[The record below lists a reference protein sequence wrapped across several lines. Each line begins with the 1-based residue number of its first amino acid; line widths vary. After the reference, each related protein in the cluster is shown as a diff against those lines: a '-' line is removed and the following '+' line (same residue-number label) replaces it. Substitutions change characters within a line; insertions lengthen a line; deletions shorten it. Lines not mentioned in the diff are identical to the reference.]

1 MRTLLIG
8 LVTAGVASATVA
20 GQNPP
25 PTPSPPQ
32 TPTTQTE
39 RRADT
44 DSGPT
49 VTVQGCLMREAD
61 VPGLESNVIERA
73 GVTEDF
79 VITSAKVLKGRA
91 PEGQG
96 DSASRNTMFE
106 VEGLS
111 ENQLEPNL
119 NRRVEIDGTIEEA
132 SDRSRDT
139 SRSPVTPRSDPA
151 MPEPDPD
158 PRGMTPST
166 PNTAGDLAQLQ
177 ARSIRAVPG
186 DCPTAR

>member
-25 PTPSPPQ
+25 PTPSSPQ
-32 TPTTQTE
+32 TPTTQTQP
-39 RRADT
+39 RT
-44 DSGPT
+44 DDDPGPT

-61 VPGLESNVIERA
+61 VPGLEPNVVERA

-79 VITSAKVLKGRA
+79 VITSARVIKGRA
-91 PEGQG
+91 PAGQG

-132 SDRSRDT
+132 SDMSRDT
-139 SRSPVTPRSDPA
+139 SRSPVTPRPDPT
-151 MPEPDPD
+151 MPEPERD
-158 PRGMTPST
+158 PRTMTPPT
-166 PNTAGDLAQLQ
+166 ADTAGDLAQLQ
-177 ARSIRAVPG
+177 AKSIRTVPG